1 VFFHRFICFFCGEV
15 LVFIGRTIER
25 VPKHTQN
32 IKQKID
38 VGGREHNNKNGN
50 RKSKENVLRKRN
62 ERAMELMTLF
72 Y

>member
-1 VFFHRFICFFCGEV
+1 MFFHIYFVGRFF
-15 LVFIGRTIER
+15 LVFIGRAIE

-50 RKSKENVLRKRN
+50 RKSKENVLRKN
-62 ERAMELMTLF
+62 GRAMEIM
-72 Y
+72 

>member
-1 VFFHRFICFFCGEV
+1 MRILLCFFIDLYVFFLWGG

-50 RKSKENVLRKRN
+50 RKSKENVLRK
-62 ERAMELMTLF
+62 E
-72 Y
+72 